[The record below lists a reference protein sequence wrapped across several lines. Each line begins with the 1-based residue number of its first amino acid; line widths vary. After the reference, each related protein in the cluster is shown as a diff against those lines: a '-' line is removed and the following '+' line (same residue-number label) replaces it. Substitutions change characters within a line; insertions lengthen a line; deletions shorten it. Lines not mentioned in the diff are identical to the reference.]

1 MGVQVWL
8 GRAEIVGVLFLDR
21 LENARS
27 RVTCKDGGGCAR
39 ENYIASSL
47 WPGSAVRFEDAATV

>member
-21 LENARS
+21 WRMLGQGSLARM
-27 RVTCKDGGGCAR
+27 GGVAH
-39 ENYIASSL
+39 
-47 WPGSAVRFEDAATV
+47 VRTI